1 MMGLPNIYH
10 ETMTIQATFTTLTL
24 TLSLISGAWTLAGA
38 ESTAGNPTGTV
49 PVPLE
54 EAAPI
59 TW

>member
-1 MMGLPNIYH
+1 
-10 ETMTIQATFTTLTL
+10 MTIQATFTTLTL